1 VPASILKREEGLR
14 APMLQ
19 FATVAVVV
27 RDEKKAVKWYTEK
40 LGFRHMDKWDH
51 WHTVSPKGTS
61 MRVHLCP
68 DSKPEKGNT
77 GFMFTV
83 KDIEKEVASLKK
95 KGVKITMPIS
105 KESYGS
111 MAMFA
116 DPDGN
121 EFWLMEAE

>member
-1 VPASILKREEGLR
+1 
-14 APMLQ
+14 MLQ

>member
-1 VPASILKREEGLR
+1 MPASILKREEGLR